1 MIPKSQLI
9 SLSEVPGMGPR
20 RIRAL
25 LRKFPEL
32 EDITNLSKSDMM
44 QVEGISG
51 DLAAKTKGIDLDI
64 GNRAMDKTA
73 SMGAKYFTY
82 WDSDYPEH
90 LKTIYDAPVGIFV
103 MGDIPQLPCMGIVGT
118 RQPSP
123 YGKKMV
129 KILTLDLIKAGFC
142 IVSGF
147 ARGIDTWAHKTVLK
161 YNGSTIAVFGNG
173 LDICYPG
180 ENRKL
185 WELLLENGAFIS
197 EFIPGTKP
205 DAVNFPKR
213 NRIISGLSKGVLV
226 IEAGKKSGAII
237 TALNALN
244 QNREVFA
251 LPGQTD
257 SSKSIGTNRLI
268 QQGARL
274 VTNVDDILSEFQ
286 LQLPPKQVELLPELN
301 CEEELI
307 FQQLSQNPIHIDAL
321 CIQLKK
327 DTPEVL
333 STLLMLEL
341 KNIVQQHPGKLFT
354 KSI

>member
-129 KILTLDLIKAGFC
+129 KILTLDLMKAGFC

-147 ARGIDTWAHKTVLK
+147 ARGIDTWAHKTVHK

-286 LQLPPKQVELLPELN
+286 LLPPKQVELLPELN

>member
-1 MIPKSQLI
+1 
-9 SLSEVPGMGPR
+9 MGPR

-51 DLAAKTKGIDLDI
+51 DLAVKTKGIDLDI

-147 ARGIDTWAHKTVLK
+147 ARGID
-161 YNGSTIAVFGNG
+161 
-173 LDICYPG
+173 YP
-180 ENRKL
+180 N
-185 WELLLENGAFIS
+185 
-197 EFIPGTKP
+197 
-205 DAVNFPKR
+205 
-213 NRIISGLSKGVLV
+213 
-226 IEAGKKSGAII
+226 
-237 TALNALN
+237 
-244 QNREVFA
+244 
-251 LPGQTD
+251 
-257 SSKSIGTNRLI
+257 
-268 QQGARL
+268 
-274 VTNVDDILSEFQ
+274 
-286 LQLPPKQVELLPELN
+286 
-301 CEEELI
+301 
-307 FQQLSQNPIHIDAL
+307 
-321 CIQLKK
+321 
-327 DTPEVL
+327 
-333 STLLMLEL
+333 
-341 KNIVQQHPGKLFT
+341 
-354 KSI
+354 

>member
-1 MIPKSQLI
+1 MIPKFQLI
-9 SLSEVPGMGPR
+9 SLSAVPGMGPR
-20 RIRAL
+20 RIRTL
-25 LRKFPEL
+25 LRKFPKL
-32 EDITNLSKSDMM
+32 EDITKLSKSDLM
-44 QVEGISG
+44 QVEGISS
-51 DLAAKTKGIDLDI
+51 DLAAKTKGIDLEL
-64 GNRAMDKTA
+64 GKKAEDKTA
-73 SMGAKYFTY
+73 SIGARYLTY
-82 WDSDYPEH
+82 WDSGYPEH

-103 MGDIPQLPCMGIVGT
+103 IGEIPQLPCLGIVGT
-118 RQPSP
+118 RQPSH

-129 KILTLDLIKAGFC
+129 KLLTLDLIKAGFC

-161 YNGSTIAVFGNG
+161 YNGSTIAVLGNG

-185 WELLLENGAFIS
+185 RELLLENGAFIS

-205 DAVNFPKR
+205 DAVNFLKR

-237 TALNALN
+237 TVLNALD

-257 SSKSIGTNRLI
+257 STKSVGTNRLI

-274 VTNVDDILSEFQ
+274 VMTVDDILAEFQ
-286 LQLPPKQVELLPELN
+286 HQSPQKQVELLPELN
-301 CEEELI
+301 REEEMV
-307 FQQLSQNPIHIDAL
+307 FQKLSQNPIHIDEL

-354 KSI
+354 K

>member
-64 GNRAMDKTA
+64 GTRAMDKTA

-82 WDSDYPEH
+82 WDSDYLEY

-118 RQPSP
+118 RQPSL

-147 ARGIDTWAHKTVLK
+147 ARGIDTWGHKTVL
-161 YNGSTIAVFGNG
+161 
-173 LDICYPG
+173 
-180 ENRKL
+180 
-185 WELLLENGAFIS
+185 
-197 EFIPGTKP
+197 
-205 DAVNFPKR
+205 
-213 NRIISGLSKGVLV
+213 
-226 IEAGKKSGAII
+226 
-237 TALNALN
+237 
-244 QNREVFA
+244 
-251 LPGQTD
+251 
-257 SSKSIGTNRLI
+257 
-268 QQGARL
+268 
-274 VTNVDDILSEFQ
+274 
-286 LQLPPKQVELLPELN
+286 
-301 CEEELI
+301 
-307 FQQLSQNPIHIDAL
+307 
-321 CIQLKK
+321 
-327 DTPEVL
+327 
-333 STLLMLEL
+333 
-341 KNIVQQHPGKLFT
+341 
-354 KSI
+354 

>member
-1 MIPKSQLI
+1 MISKSHLI
-9 SLSEVPGMGPR
+9 SLSAVPGMGPR

-25 LRKFPEL
+25 LIKYPEL
-32 EDITNLSKSDMM
+32 DDVATLSKSDIM
-44 QVEGISG
+44 QVKGISG
-51 DLAAKTKGIDLDI
+51 ELAANVKRINLDI
-64 GNRAMDKTA
+64 GKRAVATTE
-73 SMGAKYFTY
+73 SMGARYFTY
-82 WDSDYPEH
+82 WDSEYPEL
-90 LKTIYDAPVGIFV
+90 LKIIYDAPVGIFV
-103 MGDIPQLPCMGIVGT
+103 LGKIPQLPCIGIVGT
-118 RQPSP
+118 RHPSA

-129 KILTLDLIKAGFC
+129 KLLTLDLIRAGFC

-147 ARGIDTWAHKTVLK
+147 ARGIDTWAHKTVHK
-161 YNGSTIAVFGNG
+161 YNGTTVAVLGNG
-173 LDICYPG
+173 LDICYPR

-185 WELLLENGAFIS
+185 QDILLEKGAFLS

-226 IEAGKKSGAII
+226 IEAGEKSGAII
-237 TALNALN
+237 TALNALD
-244 QNREVFA
+244 QNREVFS

-286 LQLPPKQVELLPELN
+286 LQSPSKQVELVPKLN
-301 CEEELI
+301 CEEELV

-327 DTPEVL
+327 DTHEVL

>member
-1 MIPKSQLI
+1 
-9 SLSEVPGMGPR
+9 
-20 RIRAL
+20 
-25 LRKFPEL
+25 
-32 EDITNLSKSDMM
+32 MM

-51 DLAAKTKGIDLDI
+51 DLAAKTKGIDLDT
-64 GNRAMDKTA
+64 GTQTMDKTA

-82 WDSDYPEH
+82 WDSDYSEH

-103 MGDIPQLPCMGIVGT
+103 LGDIPQLPFMGIVGT

-129 KILTLDLIKAGFC
+129 KILTLDLINAGFC

-147 ARGIDTWAHKTVLK
+147 ARGIDTWAHKTVHK

-185 WELLLENGAFIS
+185 LELLLENGAFIP

-257 SSKSIGTNRLI
+257 SAK
-268 QQGARL
+268 
-274 VTNVDDILSEFQ
+274 
-286 LQLPPKQVELLPELN
+286 
-301 CEEELI
+301 
-307 FQQLSQNPIHIDAL
+307 
-321 CIQLKK
+321 
-327 DTPEVL
+327 
-333 STLLMLEL
+333 
-341 KNIVQQHPGKLFT
+341 
-354 KSI
+354 

>member
-1 MIPKSQLI
+1 MASP
-9 SLSEVPGMGPR
+9 
-20 RIRAL
+20 
-25 LRKFPEL
+25 
-32 EDITNLSKSDMM
+32 
-44 QVEGISG
+44 VESIHG
-51 DLAAKTKGIDLDI
+51 
-64 GNRAMDKTA
+64 
-73 SMGAKYFTY
+73 
-82 WDSDYPEH
+82 H
-90 LKTIYDAPVGIFV
+90 
-103 MGDIPQLPCMGIVGT
+103 
-118 RQPSP
+118 
-123 YGKKMV
+123 
-129 KILTLDLIKAGFC
+129 KI
-142 IVSGF
+142 
-147 ARGIDTWAHKTVLK
+147 VLK
-161 YNGSTIAVFGNG
+161 YNGSTIAVLGNG

-185 WELLLENGAFIS
+185 QELLLENGAFIS

-205 DAVNFPKR
+205 DAVNFPQR

-237 TALNALN
+237 TALNALD

-257 SSKSIGTNRLI
+257 STKSVGTNRLI

-274 VTNVDDILSEFQ
+274 VMTVDDILSEFQ
-286 LQLPPKQVELLPELN
+286 HQSPPKQVELLPALN
-301 CEEELI
+301 REEEMV
-307 FQQLSQNPIHIDAL
+307 FQKLSQNPIHIDEL

-354 KSI
+354 K

>member
-1 MIPKSQLI
+1 
-9 SLSEVPGMGPR
+9 MGPR

-32 EDITNLSKSDMM
+32 NDVANLSKSDMM

-51 DLAAKTKGIDLDI
+51 DLATKTKSINLDI
-64 GNRAMDKTA
+64 GKRAEDKTDA
-73 SMGAKYFTY
+73 MGAKYFTY
-82 WDSDYPEH
+82 WDSDYPAH

-103 MGDIPQLPCMGIVGT
+103 LGKIPQLPCMGIVGT
-118 RQPSP
+118 RQPSV

-147 ARGIDTWAHKTVLK
+147 ARGIDTWAHKTVHK
-161 YNGSTIAVFGNG
+161 YNGSTVAVLGNG

-237 TALNALN
+237 TALNALD

-257 SSKSIGTNRLI
+257 SAKSVGTNRLI
-268 QQGARL
+268 QEGARL
-274 VTNVDDILSEFQ
+274 VTKVDDILSEFQ
-286 LQLPPKQVELLPELN
+286 LQSSPKQVELLPELN
-301 CEEELI
+301 GNEELV
-307 FQQLSQNPIHIDAL
+307 FQKLSQHPIHIDKL

-327 DTPEVL
+327 DAPEVL

-354 KSI
+354 RI

>member
-1 MIPKSQLI
+1 
-9 SLSEVPGMGPR
+9 
-20 RIRAL
+20 
-25 LRKFPEL
+25 
-32 EDITNLSKSDMM
+32 
-44 QVEGISG
+44 
-51 DLAAKTKGIDLDI
+51 
-64 GNRAMDKTA
+64 
-73 SMGAKYFTY
+73 
-82 WDSDYPEH
+82 
-90 LKTIYDAPVGIFV
+90 

-147 ARGIDTWAHKTVLK
+147 ARGIDTWAHETVLK

-180 ENRKL
+180 KNRKL
-185 WELLLENGAFIS
+185 WELLLENCAFIS

-213 NRIISGLSKGVLV
+213 NRIISGLSKGVLI
-226 IEAGKKSGAII
+226 IEEK
-237 TALNALN
+237 
-244 QNREVFA
+244 
-251 LPGQTD
+251 
-257 SSKSIGTNRLI
+257 LI
-268 QQGARL
+268 WER
-274 VTNVDDILSEFQ
+274 
-286 LQLPPKQVELLPELN
+286 
-301 CEEELI
+301 
-307 FQQLSQNPIHIDAL
+307 LSQNPIHIDEL

-327 DTPEVL
+327 DSPDVL

-354 KSI
+354 K

>member
-9 SLSEVPGMGPR
+9 SLSAVPGMGPR

-32 EDITNLSKSDMM
+32 NDVINLSKSDLM

-64 GNRAMDKTA
+64 GKKAEDKTD

-82 WDSDYPEH
+82 WDSCYPNH

-103 MGDIPQLPCMGIVGT
+103 LGEIPKLPCMGIVGT
-118 RQPSP
+118 RQPST

-129 KILTLDLIKAGFC
+129 KLLTLDLMKAGFC

-147 ARGIDTWAHKTVLK
+147 ARGIDTWAHKTVHK
-161 YNGSTIAVFGNG
+161 YNGSTIAVLGNG

-185 WELLLENGAFIS
+185 QELLLKNGAFIS

-237 TALNALN
+237 TALNALD

-257 SSKSIGTNRLI
+257 SSKSVGTNRLI

-274 VTNVDDILSEFQ
+274 VMNVDDILSEFQ
-286 LQLPPKQVELLPELN
+286 LQSSPKQVELLPELN
-301 CEEELI
+301 GDEKLV
-307 FQQLSQNPIHIDAL
+307 FQKLSQDPIHIDEL
-321 CIQLKK
+321 CIQMKK

-354 KSI
+354 RI